1 MALLPYFIL
10 SVFKCTSDQLK
21 AYLIIKAIKCYSD
34 QPLRPGQGR
43 TDNLDFILLHTVN
56 CSSNNLGFVLL
67 HTFNCSSD
75 LSKVELTILASFF
88 FMASIVHRTILAPFF
103 FTPSIV
109 LRTILVS
116 FFFTPSIVLQT
127 LARSRWQSWLHSS
140 SRRQLFIGQSWLHS
154 SSRYQS
160 FFWQSWLHSS
170 SRHRSLFGQ
179 SWLRSSSRLQL
190 FFRLFFKSY
199 SFLRHHSCRQSSLN
213 LRTSRSFLAFQT
225 GVTSCHFVWLSVT
238 FDAFARYVST
248 ILPFLASVNTIVVD
262 FDEYATWHDTC
273 HIDEFNETSST
284 YWILCP

>member
-140 SRRQLFIGQSWLHS
+140 SR
-154 SSRYQS
+154 
-160 FFWQSWLHSS
+160 
-170 SRHRSLFGQ
+170 
-179 SWLRSSSRLQL
+179 LQL